1 MKINE
6 AYHVPVLLHESVDGL
21 AINSASIVVDVT
33 FGGGGH
39 SEYIL
44 SKLSNEGFLYAF
56 DQDEDASK
64 NAIPVPNFK
73 LIGGNFKFIKNHLLA
88 LGVKK
93 VDAILADIGVSSH
106 QFDIAD
112 RGFSFRNSAPLD
124 MRMNQKASV
133 TAAELLNK
141 GSEEDLLRIFNSYT
155 DLPNVFRLVQ
165 TILTARQQ
173 FPFETTDQLAT
184 LCEPLAQRGKDHK
197 YIAQVF
203 QALRIEVNDEIGALK
218 KLLEDSVDL
227 LNTGGRIAVI
237 SYHSIEDRL
246 VKNFFKKGNF
256 EGKEFR
262 DFYGN
267 LQRPFDE
274 INRHPIVP
282 TDAEVL
288 TNNRARSAKLRI
300 AQLQ

>member
-1 MKINE
+1 
-6 AYHVPVLLHESVDGL
+6 
-21 AINSASIVVDVT
+21 
-33 FGGGGH
+33 
-39 SEYIL
+39 
-44 SKLSNEGFLYAF
+44 
-56 DQDEDASK
+56 
-64 NAIPVPNFK
+64 
-73 LIGGNFKFIKNHLLA
+73 
-88 LGVKK
+88 
-93 VDAILADIGVSSH
+93 
-106 QFDIAD
+106 
-112 RGFSFRNSAPLD
+112 
-124 MRMNQKASV
+124 MNQKASM

-141 GSEEDLLRIFNSYT
+141 GSEEELLRIFNSYT

-165 TILTARQQ
+165 TILAARQHV
-173 FPFETTDQLAT
+173 PFETTDQLAI

-218 KLLEDSVDL
+218 KLLEDSVEL

-256 EGKEFR
+256 EGKEVR

-267 LQRPFDE
+267 LQRPFVE
-274 INRHPIVP
+274 INRHPIAP
-282 TDAEVL
+282 TEAEVL

-300 AQLQ
+300 AQKQ

>member
-21 AINSASIVVDVT
+21 SINPSSVVVDVT

-39 SEYIL
+39 SQYIL
-44 SKLSNEGFLYAF
+44 SKLSTDGFLYAF
-56 DQDEDASK
+56 DQDEEASN
-64 NAIPVPNFK
+64 NALPVPNFK

-93 VDAILADIGVSSH
+93 VDGILADIGVSSH

-112 RGFSFRNSAPLD
+112 RGFSFRSSAPLD
-124 MRMNQKASV
+124 MRMNQKATI
-133 TAAELLNK
+133 TAAHLLNK

-165 TILTARQQ
+165 TILSTRQQ
-173 FPFETTDQLAT
+173 GAIEFTDQLAN

-218 KLLEDSVDL
+218 KLLEDAVDL
-227 LNTGGRIAVI
+227 LHVGGRISVI

-256 EGKEFR
+256 EGKEVR

-267 LQRPFDE
+267 LQRPFIE
-274 INRHPIVP
+274 VNRHPIVP
-282 TDAEVL
+282 NEDEIIK
-288 TNNRARSAKLRI
+288 NNRARSAKLRI
-300 AQLQ
+300 AQKQ

>member
-1 MKINE
+1 
-6 AYHVPVLLHESVDGL
+6 
-21 AINSASIVVDVT
+21 
-33 FGGGGH
+33 
-39 SEYIL
+39 
-44 SKLSNEGFLYAF
+44 
-56 DQDEDASK
+56 
-64 NAIPVPNFK
+64 
-73 LIGGNFKFIKNHLLA
+73 
-88 LGVKK
+88 
-93 VDAILADIGVSSH
+93 VSSH

-112 RGFSFRNSAPLD
+112 RGFSFRNPAPLD
-124 MRMNQKASV
+124 MRMNQKASI
-133 TAAELLNK
+133 TAAQLLNK
-141 GSEEDLLRIFNSYT
+141 GSEEELLRIFNSYT

-173 FPFETTDQLAT
+173 VPFETTDQLAN

-218 KLLEDSVDL
+218 KLLEDSVEL

-256 EGKEFR
+256 EGKEVR

-267 LQRPFDE
+267 LQRPFVE
-274 INRHPIVP
+274 INRHPIAP
-282 TDAEVL
+282 TEAEVL

-300 AQLQ
+300 AQKQ

>member
-1 MKINE
+1 LVIGWHFFQEGAVKVKEGFSSTPFLSAAKGPFAKQFQSMIPDHDGAIRIDAKTMSDACE
-6 AYHVPVLLHESVDGL
+6 AYGEQIKREFALTE
-21 AINSASIVVDVT
+21 
-33 FGGGGH
+33 
-39 SEYIL
+39 
-44 SKLSNEGFLYAF
+44 
-56 DQDEDASK
+56 DQCKE
-64 NAIPVPNFK
+64 
-73 LIGGNFKFIKNHLLA
+73 
-88 LGVKK
+88 

-112 RGFSFRNSAPLD
+112 RGFSFRSAAPLD

-173 FPFETTDQLAT
+173 FPFETTDQLAK

-218 KLLEDSVDL
+218 KLLEDSVNL

-256 EGKEFR
+256 EGKEVR

-267 LQRPFDE
+267 LLRPFDE

-282 TDAEVL
+282 TEAEVL

-300 AQLQ
+300 AQKQ

>member
-21 AINSASIVVDVT
+21 ALQPNSVVVDVT

-39 SEYIL
+39 SQYIL
-44 SKLSNEGFLYAF
+44 SKLTNEGFLYAF
-56 DQDEDASK
+56 DQDEDANS
-64 NAIPVPNFK
+64 NAISAPNFK

-112 RGFSFRNSAPLD
+112 RGFSFRSPAPLD
-124 MRMNQKASV
+124 MRMNQKATL
-133 TAAELLNK
+133 TAAQLLNQ
-141 GSEEDLLRIFNSYT
+141 GSEAELLRIFNSYT

-165 TILTARQQ
+165 TLLAVRQQ
-173 FPFETTDQLAT
+173 QPFETTDQLAK

-218 KLLEDSVDL
+218 KLLEDAVEL
-227 LNTGGRIAVI
+227 LNPGGRIAVI

-256 EGKEFR
+256 EGTEVR

-267 LQRPFDE
+267 LVRPISE
-274 INRHPIVP
+274 ITRHPLVP
-282 TDAEVL
+282 SEAEVL
-288 TNNRARSAKLRI
+288 SNNRARSAKLRI